1 MLISIIIIVLN
12 LIILMIT
19 TRTVLLVSIEM
30 LLVKV
35 QQGGADSVLPL
46 LQVHTRTPGSKMTSL
61 HSDIEAMV
69 TMMMTMLMM
78 KKTMT
83 KLLIDMESTPPRPY
97 SDTKMTSL
105 YYPQTY

>member
-1 MLISIIIIVLN
+1 
-12 LIILMIT
+12 MIT

-35 QQGGADSVLPL
+35 QQGRADSVLPL

-61 HSDIEAMV
+61 HSDIETMV

-78 KKTMT
+78 KKMMT
-83 KLLIDMESTPPRPY
+83 KLLEDMESTPPSPY
-97 SDTKMTSL
+97 LDTKMTSL